1 MKLGFTVAVAA
12 LVAGGALA
20 WDAST
25 ASASRTPARVVP
37 PVVSATPSA
46 RLRLPGAATG
56 LRIDG
61 QVAIAGVDSGPA
73 MVTLRVGDAV
83 ATLPVSLPA
92 FSVQVP
98 GGRPEAMVSIEID
111 SDHGRHAAILG
122 SYARLARNAGAD
134 AILTSGELDR
144 VRITAMGTS
153 LHHHVSRVL
162 GGRLP
167 LSDQEHQQAIR
178 SIGLEAAVGGNVLQA
193 LASGAAP
200 LPAGYAHGYAL
211 LQDDAG
217 VRTFLAAQPGVA
229 ASLEAFVQQPT
240 GIPLPLAVLGARTA
254 ILPPLAYGEA
264 TLQSAAHLLLR
275 GNGGFEYHGRSGTD
289 PAATVTALDAAT
301 LRMTPRASA
310 PVFSYD
316 FVQLAPGQ
324 PPVQV
329 LARRDTVHETWRRHF
344 VGDRYSLW
352 SVTGAV
358 RVSYPDHPHVPSTDA
373 SSTRIAHAFSL
384 DGMSQRIW
392 PADVS
397 GRRALPHFCLEPD
410 AVSTTDLL
418 SGCEYAQTTFLP
430 DGSGLVQDTGSKV
443 DSDMQPRVGGF
454 GSGSFEWKFG
464 PRGTLQLRYPQTE
477 VTYWRLE
484 GGESMAVPVLYLA
497 RRQAADGLTHSLV
510 GTSVLMDAR
519 VGAAVDALSV
529 LGSWE
534 YGTFTQNAN
543 ASPWQSPRA
552 DTTFVRDPDGI
563 TRQVTRYPGAEYP
576 TSTSRASWQLF
587 GTVIGGQP
595 HTRLYE
601 SRYRGNIGGPVPSC
615 SEAYAIGATECMPL
629 QVRYFRPMGQRGNRI
644 YGIDELYVNAAWF
657 GEAPI
662 IQRHVRPTYHDRV
675 ADAIDAM
682 PPRVGERKVSRA
694 R

>member
-1 MKLGFTVAVAA
+1 M
-12 LVAGGALA
+12 A

-61 QVAIAGVDSGPA
+61 QVAIAGVGSGPA

-83 ATLPVSLPA
+83 STVPVSLPA

-98 GGRPEAMVSIEID
+98 GVRPEAMVSIEIV
-111 SDHGRHAAILG
+111 SGHGKHAAILG
-122 SYARLARNAGAD
+122 SYTRLARKAGAD
-134 AILTSGELDR
+134 AVLTTAELDR
-144 VRITAMGTS
+144 VRVTAMGTS

-167 LSDQEHQQAIR
+167 LSDEEHQQAIR

-211 LQDDAG
+211 LQDEAG
-217 VRTFLAAQPGVA
+217 LRMFLAAQPGVA
-229 ASLEAFVQQPT
+229 ASLESFAQQPT
-240 GIPLPLAVLGARTA
+240 GIALPLAALGARTA
-254 ILPPLAYGEA
+254 ILPAVAHGEA
-264 TLQSAAHLLLR
+264 TLLQSAAQVLVR
-275 GNGGFEYHGRSGTD
+275 GAGGFEYHGRSGTD
-289 PAATVTALDAAT
+289 PGAAVTALDAGA
-301 LRMTPRASA
+301 LRMTPRAAA
-310 PVFSYD
+310 PVFSYE

-324 PPVQV
+324 PAVQV
-329 LARRDTVHETWRRHF
+329 LARHDTVHETWRRHF

-352 SVTGAV
+352 SVTGAT
-358 RVSYPDHPHVPSTDA
+358 RVSYPDHPHLAPSA
-373 SSTRIAHAFSL
+373 STRTRIAHAFNL
-384 DGMSQRIW
+384 DGLSQRIW
-392 PADVS
+392 PAEVI
-397 GRRALPHFCLEPD
+397 GRRALPHFCLGPD
-410 AVSTTDLL
+410 AGGNMDVL
-418 SGCEYAQTTFLP
+418 SDCEYAQTTFLA
-430 DGSGLVQDTGSKV
+430 DGRGLVEDTGSKV
-443 DSDMQPRVGGF
+443 DPDMQPRSGGL
-454 GSGSFEWKFG
+454 GSGSFEWKPG
-464 PRGTLQLRYPQTE
+464 PRGTLQLRSPQTE

-484 GGESMAVPVLYLA
+484 GGESIAVPVLYLA

-519 VGAAVDALSV
+519 VGAAVDPLSV

-534 YGTFTQNAN
+534 YGTFNQGAN

-601 SRYRGNIGGPVPSC
+601 SRYRGNIGGPVPTC
-615 SEAYAIGATECMPL
+615 SDAYAIGATECMPL
-629 QVRYFRPMGQRGNRI
+629 LVRYFRPMAQRGDRT
-644 YGIDELYVNAAWF
+644 YGIEELYQNVATF
-657 GEAPI
+657 GEAPVI
-662 IQRHVRPTYHDRV
+662 HRYVRPTYHQRV
-675 ADAIDAM
+675 ANDIDALPRLDSHARAPRM
-682 PPRVGERKVSRA
+682 PAAHVP
-694 R
+694 